1 MKPKLKCI
9 IQVQLPLVV
18 NRGTIHLMLV
28 QWSPD
33 RQEQHLEHDKEP
45 ATQSELYCMQKENR
59 QRNLKNHIYH
69 IGSSKTKV

>member
-45 ATQSELYCMQKENR
+45 ATQRVNYIACK
-59 QRNLKNHIYH
+59 K
-69 IGSSKTKV
+69 KTDREI